1 MQKKVGD
8 ALYVLDLTP
17 YTITKDTDVSIIY
30 VQNEQIKGYKELNT
44 ELASKIHG
52 FNQFIMT
59 VLPRPWADGG
69 DEPEPE
75 PTGHTFTLSGSDVHS
90 HVDVYFNDV
99 LQEMTGSWTNVVSG
113 TSIQIK
119 PKEGYTKEW
128 FGGIQNAEWVD
139 SYNAWFPIYEGNYG
153 MPDTDLTVTIEYIG
167 QPQVEAYWGYTDLN
181 NNQHRW
187 DHQYFVKNPRAFIAS
202 DSNDSDY
209 FGGTT
214 QWLYPVDA
222 NGNAIAINS
231 SEGITVSSITSSNPL
246 ITFDSSNGMPIVS
259 RDSNKELPLG
269 DVTITATIHDNSGAY
284 ADRTISYTLRL
295 TDTFVLGIND
305 YTNDTGE
312 PDPSSV
318 SSSNDYIKGDGQLGI
333 DTHRMI
339 RYSESKIL
347 IDSDLVPY
355 EIDDNEFNIVGLPAG
370 AEVSLWFDGMTSD
383 INTMYSADSGEE
395 ITDRKEEHWIY
406 LVMPESPV
414 GMEARWNTNTINQ
427 IAFNDTVASHNG
439 SNMDE
444 TGGRYYYINY
454 YQTAPATYTNTIYYG
469 AQGDGT
475 AYGPSDFVFS
485 VTNRQS
491 QSVTLTDNGDGS
503 YSFSMYSRFG
513 PNDTFTINVNNP
525 S

>member
-17 YTITKDTDVSIIY
+17 YTITEDTDVSIIY

-69 DEPEPE
+69 DDPGPE

-99 LQEMTGSWTNVVSG
+99 LQEMTGSWTNVMPG

-139 SYNAWFPIYEGNYG
+139 SYNAWFPIYDGNYG

-167 QPQVEAYWGYTDLN
+167 QPQVEAYWGYTDLSN
-181 NNQHRW
+181 NPHRW
-187 DHQYFVKNPRAFIAS
+187 EHQYFVKSPRVFITNES
-202 DSNDSDY
+202 DSEWMN
-209 FGGTT
+209 GTS

-222 NGNAIAINS
+222 NGNAISINNS
-231 SEGITVSSITSSNPL
+231 DGITVSSITSNNPL
-246 ITFDSSNGMPIVS
+246 VTFDSSNGMPIVS
-259 RDSNKELPLG
+259 RDSNNELPYG

-295 TDTFVLGIND
+295 VNTFTLMIAHYYNP
-305 YTNDTGE
+305 DTGE
-312 PDPSSV
+312 IDPSSV
-318 SSSNDYIKGDGQLGI
+318 SSENDYIRGGGQLGLNI
-333 DTHRMI
+333 NNML
-339 RYSESKIL
+339 RYSESKI
-347 IDSDLVPY
+347 IINGDLVPY
-355 EIDDNEFNIVGLPAG
+355 EVDDNEFNAVGLPVG

-383 INTMYSADSGEE
+383 IDTVYSVDSGEE
-395 ITDRKEEHWIY
+395 ISDRKEEHWIY
-406 LVMPESPV
+406 LVMPEAPV
-414 GMEARWNTNTINQ
+414 NMQAHWNTNTINQ

-439 SNMDE
+439 SNMDAN
-444 TGGRYYYINY
+444 GGRYYYINY

-469 AQGDGT
+469 AQGDRT
-475 AYGPSDFVFS
+475 AYGPSDFTFS
-485 VTNRQS
+485 VAQNS
-491 QSVTLTDNGDGS
+491 HGISVDLTDNGDGS
-503 YSFSMYSRFG
+503 YSFSMNSNNT
-513 PNDTFTINVNNP
+513 PETFTINIIP

>member
-59 VLPRPWADGG
+59 VLPRPWADDG
-69 DEPEPE
+69 DEPE
-75 PTGHTFTLSGSDVHS
+75 PTGHTFTLFGNDIHS

-99 LQEMTGSWTNVVSG
+99 LQEMSASWNNVMPG
-113 TSIQIK
+113 TSIHIK
-119 PKEGYTKEW
+119 PKEGYKKEW
-128 FGGIQNAEWVD
+128 FGVIQNAEWVD

-153 MPDTDLTVTIEYIG
+153 MPDTDLTVTIDYVG
-167 QPQVEAYWGYTDLN
+167 QPQVEAYWGYTDLSN
-181 NNQHRW
+181 NKRRW
-187 DHQYFVKNPRAFIAS
+187 EHQYFIKNPRMFLT
-202 DSNDSDY
+202 DNDQDY
-209 FGGTT
+209 GGRTT

-246 ITFDSSNGMPIVS
+246 VTFDSSNGMPIVS

-295 TDTFVLGIND
+295 VDTFTLAIND
-305 YTNDTGE
+305 HTNPDTGE

-318 SSSNDYIKGDGQLGI
+318 SSSNDYIKGGGELGI

-347 IDSDLVPY
+347 IDSDRVPY
-355 EIDDNEFNIVGLPAG
+355 VVDDNEFNIVGLPAG
-370 AEVSLWFDGMTSD
+370 AKVKLWFDGMTSD
-383 INTMYSADSGEE
+383 IDTIYSADSGEE
-395 ITDRKEEHWIY
+395 ITDRKEEHWIN
-406 LVMPESPV
+406 LTMPESPV
-414 GMEARWNTNTINQ
+414 GMEAHWNSNSINQ

-444 TGGRYYYINY
+444 NGGRYYCINY

-475 AYGPSDFVFS
+475 AYGPSDFKFS
-485 VTNRQS
+485 VTQNS
-491 QSVTLTDNGDGS
+491 HGISVDLTDNGDGS
-503 YSFSMYSRFG
+503 YSFSMNSNKT
-513 PNDTFTINVNNP
+513 PETFTINIIP